1 MNMFITEYQGVNQS
15 TTVLPCF
22 YHTNTVIPCF
32 LYSTLVYHVNIIV
45 FEHGIHLVPWYLSNY
60 HSFTI
65 FFFTMVPLSV
75 ERMLSHV
82 GCRFCILN
90 CFSFLFHLLLHLSY
104 YLVFLTSFNDSD
116 LMVWSLSVRVV

>member
-60 HSFTI
+60 HSFT
-65 FFFTMVPLSV
+65 FFFLPWYHFQWKECWHMLAAASV
-75 ERMLSHV
+75 
-82 GCRFCILN
+82 F
-90 CFSFLFHLLLHLSY
+90 
-104 YLVFLTSFNDSD
+104 
-116 LMVWSLSVRVV
+116 